1 MPANHDAHNPQASLM
16 NFLRGV
22 TATTVVCTA
31 LLLGCIPLYL
41 LGILRIPLRGRPR
54 IAINQAMDAVVQR
67 WVAIHRL
74 TFAALGV
81 TRIHVQWHGDTDLTT
96 RGWYL
101 VLSNHQSWADIL
113 ILQNIFQG
121 RIPILK
127 FFTKRQL
134 IWVPLLGLAM
144 WFLGFPYVRRLPREK
159 IAADP
164 SLATL
169 DRQATLNACQG
180 FRDHPT
186 SVLSFVEGTRFT
198 PAKHAE
204 QEARFEKLLNP
215 KLGGVSYVVTALAD
229 RLDGVLDVTVIYP
242 EGVPTIWELMQGRC
256 PRVEVLVEARA
267 LPGEVQG
274 QTDPDAVREQLR
286 PWIETIWQEKDQR
299 LKKLDGFAN

>member
-1 MPANHDAHNPQASLM
+1 M
-16 NFLRGV
+16 NFLRGI
-22 TATTVVCTA
+22 TATTVVCVA
-31 LLLGCIPLYL
+31 LLLGCVPLYL
-41 LGILRIPLRGRPR
+41 LGILRIPWRGRPR
-54 IAINQAMDAVVQR
+54 VAINQAMDAVVQR

-81 TRIHVQWHGDTDLTT
+81 TRIQVQWRGDAELTT

-169 DRQATLNACQG
+169 DRQATLNACRG

-198 PAKHAE
+198 PAKHAD

-242 EGVPTIWELMQGRC
+242 EGVPTIWELLQGRC

-267 LPGEVQG
+267 LPPEVQG
-274 QTDPDAVREQLR
+274 QTDPDAVREHLR

-299 LKKLDGFAN
+299 LKKLDGVAN